1 MEEILTGLAKLT
13 SSTFYD
19 TDGSF
24 RAKGI
29 RKHLCLENYLLA
41 TLFVQFSKC
50 LLSNSIIPRT
60 MHVPAMLPT
69 QPRKPR
75 VAVYVSRNHL
85 YWWLLTFEQTFV
97 AAGNGILPCDPIQT
111 WPNAPIRSADA
122 FLPEQENLGLG
133 SKDGSGVTPRTAWF
147 FPLKVYFQDL
157 KLFESSICLGR
168 KGVVLI
174 WFGFGGKNS
183 VTRILTPK
191 FPPQS
196 CWGHWVTSGRP
207 PILFEQTFFLFLL
220 FLLNDAFW

>member
-1 MEEILTGLAKLT
+1 M
-13 SSTFYD
+13 
-19 TDGSF
+19 
-24 RAKGI
+24 
-29 RKHLCLENYLLA
+29 
-41 TLFVQFSKC
+41 QFSKC

-157 KLFESSICLGR
+157 KLFESSVCLGR
-168 KGVVLI
+168 RGLF
-174 WFGFGGKNS
+174 WFGLVLVG
-183 VTRILTPK
+183 RIVWPEFSRQNFHRSPAGATEWHQEGHLSSLSK
-191 FPPQS
+191 LSS
-196 CWGHWVTSGRP
+196 C
-207 PILFEQTFFLFLL
+207 FYCFY
-220 FLLNDAFW
+220 